1 MEVGVGWGSD
11 GSPYPPPLQGSKV
24 HGGLGLR
31 LSLRS
36 LGVSGQVER
45 NKERKGEMGSAREPW
60 LRRAGELCS
69 FSNKDH

>member
-1 MEVGVGWGSD
+1 MGLLILPLCKGQRFMEAWGS
-11 GSPYPPPLQGSKV
+11 GCHSEV
-24 HGGLGLR
+24 W
-31 LSLRS
+31 
-36 LGVSGQVER
+36 GVSGQVGR